1 MESTKLGNR
10 NKIIMRGNK
19 MIETLDGI
27 NAIFAIFE
35 LYKRLTLI
43 KLKKAEENA
52 QGVVSTN
59 KYIHATYK
67 NPKKITKRGKVNG
80 K

>member
-10 NKIIMRGNK
+10 NKIIMRGNN

-27 NAIFAIFE
+27 NAIFTIFE

-43 KLKKAEENA
+43 NLKRRKKMHK
-52 QGVVSTN
+52 VWYLLTSTSMQLT
-59 KYIHATYK
+59 KFQ
-67 NPKKITKRGKVNG
+67 KKITKRGKVNG